1 MLGQRCRDAVGHA
14 EHVAAGRC
22 RSSTIPATTL
32 AAVKPAPLSTVVAA
46 LESRYPPRLAEDWDR
61 VGLVCGDPTDEV
73 RRVLFA
79 VDPTLAVARQAV
91 ETGAQLLVT
100 HHPLMLRGVHSVAA
114 DTAKGAVVHELIRA
128 GCGLLAMH
136 TNADAADQGTNTTL
150 VQLLGVEGAKPLLA
164 SDPVPMEKLTVHVPQ
179 PHRDEILALLFDAGA
194 GRSDRYD
201 SAAYW
206 TAGTG
211 QFRPLPGA
219 NPSVGGAGRL
229 EQVTEERVEVV
240 FPASARSRVL
250 AALDQH
256 PYEEPAYDIVALQP
270 RPAELGVGRI
280 GQLAEPTTVAGLAR
294 RVAEVL
300 PATTTGV
307 RVAGDPQAPVRTV
320 AICSGAGESL
330 LATVRGTGADV
341 YLTGDLRHHPVE
353 EHLAAGGCPVIDM
366 SHWAS
371 EWPWLAGAAANL
383 ESDLAGQGFTVVAHV
398 SEISTD
404 PWSMRVGSPN

>member
-1 MLGQRCRDAVGHA
+1 M
-14 EHVAAGRC
+14 
-22 RSSTIPATTL
+22 
-32 AAVKPAPLSTVVAA
+32 KPAPLSTVVAA
-46 LESRYPPRLAEDWDR
+46 LEARYPPRLAEDWDR
-61 VGLVCGDPTDEV
+61 VGLVCGDPAAEV

-79 VDPTLAVARQAV
+79 VDPTPVVARQAV

-114 DTAKGAVVHELIRA
+114 DTAKGAVVHELIRG

-136 TNADAADQGTNTTL
+136 TNADAADHGTNAML
-150 VQLLGVEGAKPLLA
+150 VRLLGIEGSEPLLP
-164 SDPVPMEKLTVHVPQ
+164 SEPPPMEKLTVHVPQ
-179 PHRDEILALLFDAGA
+179 PHRDELLALLFEAGA

-219 NPSVGGAGRL
+219 SPSIGGAGRI
-229 EQVTEERVEVV
+229 EQVVEDRVEMV
-240 FPASARSRVL
+240 FPAGARARVL
-250 AALDQH
+250 AALRQH
-256 PYEEPAYDIVALQP
+256 PYEEPAYDIVAL
-270 RPAELGVGRI
+270 RPGPADLGVGRI
-280 GQLAEPTTVAGLAR
+280 GTLSEPTTVAGLAR
-294 RVAEVL
+294 RVAGVI
-300 PATTTGV
+300 PATATGV
-307 RVAGDPQAPVRTV
+307 RVAGDPHARVRTV
-320 AICSGAGESL
+320 AICSGAGDSL
-330 LATVRGTGADV
+330 LGTVRGTGADI

-353 EHLAAGGCPVIDM
+353 EHLAAGGCPLIDM

-383 ESDLAGQGFTVVAHV
+383 ESDLAAQGFTVEAQV